1 MNASG
6 AKRLLSAD
14 DSAGTDSGGIMLRV
28 YQSVELRILVQGRG
42 FCYGSGVGYRGWLAC
57 QFS

>member
-14 DSAGTDSGGIMLRV
+14 DSAGTDSGGIMLRA

-42 FCYGSGVGYRGWLAC
+42 FCYGSGVG
-57 QFS
+57 